1 MCPSWVRLGWL
12 GFSPD
17 KLVLS
22 EDTVVHTGDAR
33 GMAPSED
40 AAGSLVCGVCSPLH
54 HGGKAAWK
62 TGSSESGWTVRF
74 DTL

>member
-33 GMAPSED
+33 GLAPSED
-40 AAGSLVCGVCSPLH
+40 AAGSLVCRRFVVSVVPHTMVGRLL
-54 HGGKAAWK
+54 GRL
-62 TGSSESGWTVRF
+62 GSLSLDG
-74 DTL
+74 L